1 MLGVWPAANPAAE
14 AFAFYALVGQR
25 GEKVLASG
33 ALGGWTQTSIDLSK
47 LAKLGFERERR
58 MVTGSCLKCGST
70 EPGHQQRK
78 CKAVAFAWITCAYCD
93 VQNRISDRGEVRKAE
108 RGAVRSMEA
117 VAAVR
122 VVEPRV
128 AEPALAPAR
137 AVVSPRVA
145 EPAAHTPARNFLRV
159 RLCRVGYTTLAWYL
173 GKENPTPR
181 EVRLALE
188 CGRDHAAV
196 MSRSQA
202 STLVATGFAKLGP
215 GLPAE
220 LLPSGDGVLPS
231 YPLNTLAKTI
241 KTRVHLQ
248 VCAAPASLTGS
259 RHVLFRIAD
268 LSKVRW

>member
-1 MLGVWPAANPAAE
+1 M
-14 AFAFYALVGQR
+14 
-25 GEKVLASG
+25 ASG
-33 ALGGWTQTSIDLSK
+33 ALGGWTQTS
-47 LAKLGFERERR
+47 ERERR

-78 CKAVAFAWITCAYCD
+78 CKAVAFAWITCAHCD
-93 VQNRISDRGEVRKAE
+93 VQNRISDRGEVLKAE
-108 RGAVRSMEA
+108 RGAVRSMKA

-145 EPAAHTPARNFLRV
+145 EPAAHTPARNFL
-159 RLCRVGYTTLAWYL
+159 TTLAWYL

-188 CGRDHAAV
+188 CGRGHAGV
-196 MSRSQA
+196 MSRGQA

-231 YPLNTLAKTI
+231 YPLNTLAKTV
-241 KTRVHLQ
+241 KTRVHLK

-268 LSKVRW
+268 LNKVRW